1 MAEPRIVYVIDDEE
15 AVRDS
20 VAFLLEARELCVQS
34 FASAGEFLAAVPS
47 LAPGCV
53 LTDMRMPGMDGLELL
68 RHIRKRNLP
77 WPVVVMTAHGEVP
90 LAVQALK
97 AGASDFIE
105 KPFPGDALID
115 AVLSALQTI
124 DQTSKQDADIAEING
139 RIATLTPREREVLEQ
154 LVAGQ
159 PEQDDRLQSRD
170 EPAHRRGSPRAG
182 HGQDAGAQPVRI
194 GADGRDRRRASDGLA
209 SQRPAAQPRSVRE
222 RSSTSLI

>member
-53 LTDMRMPGMDGLELL
+53 LTDMRMPGMDGLDLL
-68 RHIRKRNLP
+68 RDIRRRNLP
-77 WPVVVMTAHGEVP
+77 WPVVVMTAHGEVS

-105 KPFPGDALID
+105 KPFPGDVLID
-115 AVLSALQTI
+115 AVLSALQAAEETREQAT
-124 DQTSKQDADIAEING
+124 DRAEIDK
-139 RIATLTPREREVLEQ
+139 RIGLLTPRERQVFEE
-154 LVAGQ
+154 LVAGNQ
-159 PEQDDRLQSRD
+159 NKVIAYNL
-170 EPAHRRGSPRAG
+170 GMSPRTVEV
-182 HGQDAGAQPVRI
+182 HR
-194 GADGRDRRRASDGLA
+194 
-209 SQRPAAQPRSVRE
+209 
-222 RSSTSLI
+222 

>member
-1 MAEPRIVYVIDDEE
+1 MPEHRIVYVIDDEE

-20 VAFLLEARELCVQS
+20 VTFLLEARELWVQS
-34 FASAGEFLAAVPS
+34 FSSAGEFLAAVPS

-68 RHIRKRNLP
+68 RDIRGRNLP

-97 AGASDFIE
+97 AGARDFIE

-124 DQTSKQDADIAEING
+124 DQRREKDTNIAEIN
-139 RIATLTPREREVLEQ
+139 RKIAILTPREREVLEQ
-154 LVAGQ
+154 LVAGNQ
-159 PEQDDRLQSRD
+159 NKTIAYNL
-170 EPAHRRGSPRAG
+170 GMSPRTVEVHRARVMDKMQARSLSALVRMTVTAG
-182 HGQDAGAQPVRI
+182 VHP
-194 GADGRDRRRASDGLA
+194 AS
-209 SQRPAAQPRSVRE
+209 
-222 RSSTSLI
+222 